1 MPGLVPHLV
10 GARLPQQA
18 AQQLRPCDLEVQG
31 RRVDDVCLSVLSNA
45 CHARV
50 RGFPARRP
58 SMHACLRAELRTAFW
73 AAASAAGSV
82 STALQLM
89 ASARASRNSAARCG
103 VAAAARCELI
113 GTCAHGVHA
122 CTCQGSFPSWR
133 RHACTRPP
141 CVHGNFGRH
150 ACWGGGGG
158 CRPAH
163 AGPSRAT
170 YHIRPLELFP

>member
-1 MPGLVPHLV
+1 MPARMPGMYVLTTRAWIMSKCMLGLVPHLV

-82 STALQLM
+82 STALRLM

-113 GTCAHGVHA
+113 GTCKHGMHA
-122 CTCQGSFPSWR
+122 CMHGSCS
-133 RHACTRPP
+133 HACM
-141 CVHGNFGRH
+141 H
-150 ACWGGGGG
+150 ACMHV
-158 CRPAH
+158 PMH
-163 AGPSRAT
+163 VHDPMRAW
-170 YHIRPLELFP
+170 